1 MIMKTLT
8 ELLKTH
14 TLRPMKELT
23 EEQQEFVFIIQVLE
37 FEYINEKF
45 KTDKWYEKKLAD
57 INKAYEEGEALD
69 IFESGS

>member
-1 MIMKTLT
+1 MIMKTLS
-8 ELLKTH
+8 ELLKSH

-23 EEQQEFVFIIQVLE
+23 EEQQELVFIIQVLE
-37 FEYINEKF
+37 FEYINTKF

-57 INKAYEEGEALD
+57 INKAYKEGEALN